1 MSASTDGI
9 VYLIG
14 AGPGDP
20 DLITIKGNNLLFSA
34 DAVVFDNLVPLELV
48 VRLGESVE
56 KHYVG
61 KKAGDHP
68 VPQEEINHL
77 LVKLAR
83 EGKRVARLKGGDP
96 FVFGRGGEEVRFLK
110 ESGVPYVVVP
120 GITAGIAGAA
130 YAGIPVTDR
139 SRASWVMFA
148 TGHKAKDKEVTSVPW
163 DWVSQGK
170 NGTLVIYM
178 GVGEIKNIVEK
189 LIADG
194 MSADTPSCAIE
205 RATSQS
211 QRITDARL
219 ADLPA
224 RVAEENIQ
232 PPALICVGEVCDLR
246 EAAAWFS
253 NKPLLGKRIMVTR
266 PADQATDL
274 YRQLRSLGAE
284 VLPYQTIAT
293 REYIDR
299 SAWDQ
304 CRRMLSG
311 RKWLVFT
318 SENGVRYFMRQFAEE
333 MGDMRGLGEYNIGAV
348 GAGTA
353 RALESY
359 SLSVDFVPTTATV
372 AELAGQMAASV
383 EVAGTLVIRVQGNL
397 SDHTVADTLTKAGA
411 DVIGLTVYETF
422 APAWPGGFKEKLLAE
437 PPDIIMFSS
446 GSPVDYLSSH
456 LSAEEIRRVTGHADI
471 VSIGPST
478 SRHVEAQGLNVT
490 IEAKVHSIPTM
501 VEEMVAYYS
510 SQPVGGRK

>member
-1 MSASTDGI
+1 MSQSTDGI
-9 VYLIG
+9 VCLIG

-20 DLITIKGNNLLFSA
+20 DLITVRGRDLLFTA

-48 VRLGESVE
+48 ICLSEKVE
-56 KHYVG
+56 KFYVG

-68 VPQEEINHL
+68 VPQERINQL

-96 FVFGRGGEEVRFLK
+96 FVFGRGGEEARFLK
-110 ESGVPYVVVP
+110 DNEVPYVVVP
-120 GITAGIAGAA
+120 GITAGVAGAA

-139 SRASWVMFA
+139 TKASWVMFA
-148 TGHKAKDKEVTSVPW
+148 TGHKARDKEVTPVPW

-178 GVGEIKNIVEK
+178 GVGEIKSIVDILVGE
-189 LIADG
+189 G
-194 MSADTPSCAIE
+194 MPADTPSCAIE
-205 RATSQS
+205 RATSPS
-211 QRITDARL
+211 QRIIDAPL
-219 ADLPA
+219 ANLPV
-224 RVAEENIQ
+224 RVAEENVQ
-232 PPALICVGEVCDLR
+232 PPALICIGKVCNLR
-246 EAAAWFS
+246 EAVEWFS
-253 NKPLLGKRIMVTR
+253 NKPLFGRRIMVTR
-266 PADQATDL
+266 PADQAVDL

-293 REYIDR
+293 REYVDK

-304 CRRMLSG
+304 CRRLPSG

-318 SENGVRYFMRQFAEE
+318 SENGVRYFMQQFTRQ
-333 MGDMRGLGEYNIGAV
+333 MGDVRRLGEYNIAAV
-348 GAGTA
+348 GAGTS

-359 SLSVDFVPTTATV
+359 RLTADFMPTVATV
-372 AELAGQMAASV
+372 AELARQMAASV
-383 EVAGTLVIRVQGNL
+383 EVNDTLVIRVQGNL
-397 SDHTVADTLTKAGA
+397 SDNTVADTLTEAGA
-411 DVIGLTVYETF
+411 DVIGLTVYETY
-422 APAWPGGFKEKLLAE
+422 APNWPGGFKEKLLAE

-446 GSPVDYLSSH
+446 GSTVDYLSSH
-456 LSAEEIRRVTGHADI
+456 LSAEEIRHVTRHAEI

-478 SRHVEAQGLNVT
+478 TRHVEAQGLKVT

-510 SQPVGGRK
+510 PQPVGRS

>member
-1 MSASTDGI
+1 MSESTDGT

-20 DLITIKGNNLLFSA
+20 DLITVKGRDLLFAA

-48 VRLGESVE
+48 IRLSEKVE
-56 KHYVG
+56 KYYVG

-77 LVKLAR
+77 LVRLAR
-83 EGKRVARLKGGDP
+83 DGKRVARLKGGDP
-96 FVFGRGGEEVRFLK
+96 FVFGRGGEEARFLK
-110 ESGVPYVVVP
+110 ENNVRYVVVP

-139 SRASWVMFA
+139 TRASWVMFA

-163 DWVSQGK
+163 NWVSQGH

-189 LIADG
+189 LIEGG
-194 MSADTPSCAIE
+194 MPADTPSCAIE
-205 RATSQS
+205 RATSPS
-211 QRITDARL
+211 QRIIDAPL
-219 ADLPA
+219 TDLPD
-224 RVAEENIQ
+224 RVAEENVQ
-232 PPALICVGEVCDLR
+232 PPALICVGEVVDFR
-246 EAAAWFS
+246 EAVEWFS

-266 PADQATDL
+266 PADQAADL
-274 YRQLRSLGAE
+274 YCRLRSLGAE

-293 REYIDR
+293 REYIDK

-304 CRRMLSG
+304 CHRMPAG

-318 SENGVRYFMRQFAEE
+318 SENGVRYFMSQFARE
-333 MGDMRGLGEYNIGAV
+333 MGDVRRLGEYKIAAV
-348 GAGTA
+348 GAGTS

-359 SLSVDFVPTTATV
+359 QLSADFMPTVATV

-383 EVAGTLVIRVQGNL
+383 EVNDTLVIRVQGNL
-397 SDHTVADTLTKAGA
+397 SDNTVADTLTEAGA
-411 DVIGLTVYETF
+411 DVIGLTVYETY
-422 APAWPGGFKEKLLAE
+422 APNWPGGFKEKLLAE

-446 GSPVDYLSSH
+446 GSTVDYLSSH
-456 LSAEEIRRVTGHADI
+456 LSAEEIRQVTRHADI

-478 SRHVEAQGLNVT
+478 TRHAVDQGLEVT

-510 SQPVGGRK
+510 SQPVGRS